1 MRKSSNQQFAWAA
14 ENNASA
20 SCAMYA
26 DNCTS
31 GYLAAIIP
39 MMAVIFIIIA
49 LCNYL
54 ALSIIISIILGVI
67 ILIVRG
73 EIKPVSRT
81 RYE

>member
-1 MRKSSNQQFAWAA
+1 MRNSSNQQFAWAA
-14 ENNASA
+14 DNNASA

-26 DNCTS
+26 ENCTS

-39 MMAVIFIIIA
+39 MMAVIFIIT

-67 ILIVRG
+67 ILMVRG
-73 EIKPVSRT
+73 KIKPVSRT
-81 RYE
+81 R

>member
-1 MRKSSNQQFAWAA
+1 MRNSSSQQFAWAA
-14 ENNASA
+14 DNNASA

-39 MMAVIFIIIA
+39 MMAVIFIIA

-73 EIKPVSRT
+73 KIKPVSRT
-81 RYE
+81 R

>member
-1 MRKSSNQQFAWAA
+1 MRNSSNQQFAWAA
-14 ENNASA
+14 DNNASA

-26 DNCTS
+26 ENCTS

-39 MMAVIFIIIA
+39 MMAVIFIIA

-67 ILIVRG
+67 ILMVRG
-73 EIKPVSRT
+73 KIKPVSRT
-81 RYE
+81 R